1 MNLLEAKLAQFDPE
15 VDALIRAEM
24 VRSEE
29 TINLIASENYPP
41 KSCMKAIS
49 SMRSGIYSEGYPD
62 ERYYCGLENVDR
74 LESLAIQRAKD
85 PETSTSNQSWPA
97 CRVAVSKATLRAARV
112 RSSSLS

>member
-29 TINLIASENYPP
+29 TINLIASENYPA

-85 PETSTSNQSWPA
+85 AFGAEHANLQ
-97 CRVAVSKATLRAARV
+97 CRCCPSPRTRRGGPT
-112 RSSSLS
+112 SSSR